1 MMTSI
6 VLDCFVFGNIFLFF
20 GSLMEKLGEI
30 LKKYCFN
37 VFFIKKY
44 FKKQTN
50 YDLESNSCERTNML
64 LVL

>member
-6 VLDCFVFGNIFLFF
+6 VLDCLVFGNIFLFF
-20 GSLMEKLGEI
+20 GSLMQKLGEI

-44 FKKQTN
+44 FKKQTTMIWKATPVN
-50 YDLESNSCERTNML
+50 ERICS
-64 LVL
+64 